1 MKLLRNK
8 FDLYFESYKVNKQVA
23 KKKDAILL
31 KETYIC
37 RMSVCMYV
45 CTYICIGHI

>member
-8 FDLYFESYKVNKQVA
+8 FDLYFESYKVKKQVA

-31 KETYIC
+31 KET
-37 RMSVCMYV
+37 
-45 CTYICIGHI
+45 CTYVG